1 MSIPPTKTPLF
12 DPKLDPPFVKNLHH
26 HHLGPDF
33 SSETRPSSHFNYDQ
47 YSPSLPYFSSHISR
61 PMRPPPLESSSY
73 QETSYQPIHPEN
85 MRPPIN
91 YEYPPPYYSNQS
103 YLSNPPPYYSN
114 QNYISPPITYAS
126 GPSFLPPPPFQ
137 FEERPPLYEGMPPQ
151 RERPPIY
158 EGMPPQRLAY
168 EEFGRSNLEY
178 VPFQRKVIEHVPV
191 EKIEYMP
198 VEHTETDYYAVER
211 QMEYRPVTKYESR
224 IDYVPR
230 QVVDHIPQTYV
241 EYVPVRRQEMVPRE
255 KLQEKVEYMPVD
267 KSVVHYPHMEKQ
279 FAYEAEKSG
288 RIRNDLSGIYYPAQV
303 VENKKQVNFGKNNM
317 GVSASY
323 FYGTENDKLNKSMD
337 LSSTNFN
344 FQPYPNYY
352 GNNQQVQPNYYGN
365 NPNVYGYNNNQYPT
379 PQPNGYYNYGNYNG
393 QTNNGVKPPNFS
405 FADNNYQNGNNF
417 NNNNV
422 QNFTNNN
429 NNFPAYAK
437 NVEKSKFERYSGPEK
452 DRARNRSD
460 LENLKK
466 ELENGRDTV
475 K

>member
-1 MSIPPTKTPLF
+1 MSIPPTKAPLF

-33 SSETRPSSHFNYDQ
+33 SSETLRSNQFNYEH

-61 PMRPPPLESSSY
+61 PLRPSKFESSSY
-73 QETSYQPIHPEN
+73 QETSYQPIYPEN
-85 MRPPIN
+85 KRPLIN
-91 YEYPPPYYSNQS
+91 YEYPPNQSYYSTPPPYYSNQS
-103 YLSNPPPYYSN
+103 Y
-114 QNYISPPITYAS
+114 ISPPFAYTS
-126 GPSFLPPPPFQ
+126 GPSFLPPPSFQ
-137 FEERPPLYEGMPPQ
+137 FDERSSRYEGA
-151 RERPPIY
+151 
-158 EGMPPQRLAY
+158 PPQRLSY

-191 EKIEYMP
+191 EKIEYIP

-230 QVVDHIPQTYV
+230 QVVDHVPQTYV
-241 EYVPVRRQEMVPRE
+241 EYVPVKRQEMVPRE
-255 KLQEKVEYMPVD
+255 RLQEKVDYMPVD
-267 KSVVHYPHMEKQ
+267 KSVVHYPQMEKQ

-288 RIRNDLSGIYYPAQV
+288 RIRSDLSGIYYPAQV
-303 VENKKQVNFGKNNM
+303 VENKKQVNLGKNNM

-344 FQPYPNYY
+344 YQPYPNYY
-352 GNNQQVQPNYYGN
+352 GNNQLQPNYYGN
-365 NPNVYGYNNNQYPT
+365 TPNFYVYNNNQHPAT
-379 PQPNGYYNYGNYNG
+379 QPNGYYNYGNYNG
-393 QTNNGVKPPNFS
+393 QPNNGLNPPNFS
-405 FADNNYQNGNNF
+405 FAGNNYQNGNNF
-417 NNNNV
+417 NNIAP
-422 QNFTNNN
+422 NFINNN
-429 NNFPAYAK
+429 NNFPAYAR
-437 NVEKSKFERYSGPEK
+437 NVEKSKFEKYSWPEK
-452 DRARNRSD
+452 DKGKNRSD

-466 ELENGRDTV
+466 ELEGGDTV

>member
-1 MSIPPTKTPLF
+1 M
-12 DPKLDPPFVKNLHH
+12 
-26 HHLGPDF
+26 
-33 SSETRPSSHFNYDQ
+33 
-47 YSPSLPYFSSHISR
+47 PYFSSHIYR
-61 PMRPPPLESSSY
+61 PTRPPPFESSSY

-91 YEYPPPYYSNQS
+91 CEYPPPYYSNQS

-114 QNYISPPITYAS
+114 QSYISPPITHTS
-126 GPSFLPPPPFQ
+126 RPPFLPPPSFQ

-151 RERPPIY
+151 RL
-158 EGMPPQRLAY
+158 GY

-255 KLQEKVEYMPVD
+255 KLQEKVEYVPVD
-267 KSVVHYPHMEKQ
+267 KSLVHYPQMEKQ

-288 RIRNDLSGIYYPAQV
+288 RIRSDLSGIYYPAQV

-337 LSSTNFN
+337 LTSTNFN
-344 FQPYPNYY
+344 FQPNYY

-365 NPNVYGYNNNQYPT
+365 NQQVQPNYYGNNQQVQPNYYGNNQQVQPNFYVNNPNFYAANNN
-379 PQPNGYYNYGNYNG
+379 QPNGYYNNGNYNG
-393 QTNNGVKPPNFS
+393 QPNNVGNPPNFS
-405 FADNNYQNGNNF
+405 FGGNNYQNGNNF
-417 NNNNV
+417 NNNV
-422 QNFTNNN
+422 PNFNNNN
-429 NNFPAYAK
+429 NNFPAYAR
-437 NVEKSKFERYSGPEK
+437 NVEKSKFDKYSWAEK
-452 DRARNRSD
+452 DRGKNRSD

-466 ELENGRDTV
+466 ELENGGDAV